1 MVLGVVLVYPSNLK
15 INTYD
20 NEQEVTDTTM
30 EHRKKDRRSYAKI
43 PDFPFLTKQGVV
55 RKDRRQLVERRVRD
69 RREARFKA

>member
-1 MVLGVVLVYPSNLK
+1 
-15 INTYD
+15 
-20 NEQEVTDTTM
+20 M